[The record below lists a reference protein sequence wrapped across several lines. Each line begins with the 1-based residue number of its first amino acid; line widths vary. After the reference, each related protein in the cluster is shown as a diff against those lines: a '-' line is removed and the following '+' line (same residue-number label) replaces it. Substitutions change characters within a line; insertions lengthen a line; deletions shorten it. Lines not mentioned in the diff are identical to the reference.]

1 HRRRTA
7 ARGHK
12 NRRSTESLLG
22 DGRDRTDQWR
32 IGGATV
38 GMLAFL
44 RAELDVA
51 EASPVE
57 MRTQQRGDLHR
68 VLVGNQTE
76 VDLPGRFGGD
86 DRLRSRPVV
95 ARLDATH
102 VARWLEH
109 GRPLGFVV
117 RAPKGEALDADDL

>member
-1 HRRRTA
+1 
-7 ARGHK
+7 
-12 NRRSTESLLG
+12 
-22 DGRDRTDQWR
+22 
-32 IGGATV
+32 
-38 GMLAFL
+38 MLAFL

-57 MRTQQRGDLHR
+57 MRTQERGDLHR
-68 VLVGNQTE
+68 VLVGNQAK
-76 VDLPGRFGGD
+76 VDLPARFGGD

-95 ARLDATH
+95 AGLDAAH

-117 RAPKGEALDADDL
+117 RAPKGEAFDADDLTCGPRVEGIRSSIARSASVGFRTSS